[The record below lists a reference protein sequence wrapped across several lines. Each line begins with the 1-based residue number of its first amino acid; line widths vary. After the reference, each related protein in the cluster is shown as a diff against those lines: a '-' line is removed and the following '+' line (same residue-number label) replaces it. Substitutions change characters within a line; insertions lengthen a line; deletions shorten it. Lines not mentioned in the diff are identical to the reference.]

1 MNAQTAYSAHPIHS
15 YIFSA
20 VENAFEIEHN
30 KKIVQFSSG
39 TPEERKAFLD
49 GFARLQAPF
58 KPPESSSQ
66 VNIGKIPGNILIDTD
81 VSAMQT
87 EATIRGAEEEKKSR
101 RRSASPEPFRVR
113 AVLSRERER
122 ERSYFYYNGSTD
134 DGEPVPRREEEKK
147 GGRVRDLRSDGL
159 QARGCIVLPH
169 PSSSCPY

>member
-122 ERSYFYYNGSTD
+122 EVISIIMEVQMMVNLFR
-134 DGEPVPRREEEKK
+134 GEKKKKKEEEFVISAPTGFKH
-147 GGRVRDLRSDGL
+147 V
-159 QARGCIVLPH
+159 AA
-169 PSSSCPY
+169 

>member
-39 TPEERKAFLD
+39 TPEERKAFLN

-122 ERSYFYYNGSTD
+122 EVISIIMEVQMMVNLFR
-134 DGEPVPRREEEKK
+134 GEKKKKKEEEFVISAPTGFKH
-147 GGRVRDLRSDGL
+147 V
-159 QARGCIVLPH
+159 AA
-169 PSSSCPY
+169 